1 LLGDLEEL
9 DENEDDDETLVTAVI
24 SSETSPEISN
34 LIVNH
39 DFEQNDYLEYVPP
52 ENAILPRYPENRISI
67 EHFDSI

>member
-9 DENEDDDETLVTAVI
+9 DENEDDDEILVTAVI

-39 DFEQNDYLEYVPP
+39 DFEQEY
-52 ENAILPRYPENRISI
+52 EEYEEYEGRMEEEWRKNTKRRRKR
-67 EHFDSI
+67 